1 MRETNSGFDI
11 AEEDLKIRGPG
22 EVLGTRQTGM
32 MQFRIA
38 DILRDDR
45 LIPRVQKMA
54 EKIVNKQPEIIKPLI
69 KRWLSGAEQYGEV

>member
-38 DILRDDR
+38 DIIRDEK
-45 LIPRVQKMA
+45 LIPLIHQSA
-54 EKIVNKQPEIIKPLI
+54 EKITKECPEIIEPLI